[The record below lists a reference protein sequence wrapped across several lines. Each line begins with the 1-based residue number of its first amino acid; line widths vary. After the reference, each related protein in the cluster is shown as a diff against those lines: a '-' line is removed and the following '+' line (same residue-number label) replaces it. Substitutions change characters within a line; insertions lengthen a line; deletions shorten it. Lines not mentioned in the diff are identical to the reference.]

1 MKKDPKVVII
11 GLDAATWTLIRP
23 WMAEGGMPNL
33 AKLMKEGVC
42 GTLRSILPPITPP
55 AWTSFMTG
63 KNPGKHG
70 VFHFIETAPESY
82 AMNYAN
88 GGSRRSPT
96 VWKILNAAGFSVG
109 TMNIPFTY
117 PPEALDGFQISGL
130 DTPSATSQFVYPASL
145 KRELVDHLGRISH
158 DLRFLGNMSTDHRR
172 GQVLAEMERID
183 QQWAAVALYLLEHHP
198 QDVMMFVFMSIDTVQ
213 HYFWQYMDRSHFL
226 YDPKAEPRFGNAVRQ
241 VYERLDVM
249 TGRII
254 EKLPKD
260 TTVFVVSD
268 HGGGPVVDRTV
279 FLNRYLHHL
288 GLLHYRKDENGA
300 GDGRSGLRK
309 IKLKV
314 LQGAYSFLRSSLSS
328 RQKSILAETFP
339 ALRKRAELA
348 YTSFV
353 DIDWSRTKAFC
364 SEVLASPPNIWIN
377 LKGIKPHGI
386 VEREDYSELTDFIT
400 TKLLELKDP
409 RTSKPIIARV
419 YRREELFQGP
429 FSDEAADLILDW
441 WSEDSLFS
449 TEPSLA
455 KDRDK
460 PAVIIQEH
468 RPSED
473 SVWGGTHRR
482 DGILVASGPAL
493 KKAAEIEG
501 AQLIDFAPTLLH
513 LFSLPVPEDMDGRV
527 LADAFRP
534 EFLTAHPVKA
544 GAASGISESVS
555 SSGYTDEESAKVEE
569 RLQALG
575 YLE

>member
-1 MKKDPKVVII
+1 MKEDPKVVII

-23 WMAEGGMPNL
+23 WMAEGSMPNL
-33 AKLMKEGVC
+33 ARLMNDGVS
-42 GTLRSILPPITPP
+42 GVFRSILPPITPP

-70 VFHFIETAPESY
+70 VFHFIETAADSY

-96 VWKILNAAGFSVG
+96 VWKTLNDAGLSVG

-130 DTPSATSQFVYPASL
+130 DTPSANSPFVYPASL
-145 KRELVDHLGRISH
+145 KRKLVDHLGKINH

-172 GQVLAEMERID
+172 AQVLAEMEKID

-226 YDPKAEPRFGNAVRQ
+226 YDPKAEIRFGNAVRQ
-241 VYERLDVM
+241 VYERLDAV

-300 GDGRSGLRK
+300 RHPLGLHR
-309 IKLKV
+309 IKLKI
-314 LQGAYSFLRSSLSS
+314 LQAAYSFLRSLLSS
-328 RQKSILAETFP
+328 RQKSLLAEMFP

-377 LKGIKPHGI
+377 LKGIKPRGI
-386 VEREDYSELTDFIT
+386 VEPAEHTALTDFIIE
-400 TKLLELKDP
+400 KLRELKDP
-409 RTSKPIIARV
+409 RTGKPIIARV
-419 YRREELFQGP
+419 YRRDELFNGP
-429 FSDEAADLILDW
+429 FSDEAADLIVDW

-449 TEPSLA
+449 TAPSLA

-460 PAVIIQEH
+460 PAVIIREH

-473 SVWGGTHRR
+473 SVWGGTHRL
-482 DGILVASGPAL
+482 DGILVAAGPAL
-493 KKAAEIEG
+493 KRAATIEN

-513 LFSLPVPEDMDGRV
+513 LFGLAVPEDMDGRV

-534 EFLTAHPVKA
+534 EFLAAHPVKA
-544 GAASGISESVS
+544 GAASGISESDR